1 MSNSQA
7 TPRIVS
13 LPLSGAS
20 ASHLASE
27 LIFLCQ
33 LPHKDFLS
41 FSVWVWFVL
50 VVVLL
55 SFGFV
60 CVWFSCCVVVVCVWF
75 FWEGR
80 SEDEVQLFNY
90 KLISCVSIVFSPVI
104 LPICTSGLESHTVT
118 DCLSARERSESILL
132 FSPV

>member
-7 TPRIVS
+7 TPLWSTSLSSRQRADLS
-13 LPLSGAS
+13 LPAS
-20 ASHLASE
+20 TQGFSE
-27 LIFLCQ
+27 L
-33 LPHKDFLS
+33 
-41 FSVWVWFVL
+41 FSLGLVCVGGGSVVVWFC
-50 VVVLL
+50 
-55 SFGFV
+55 V
-60 CVWFSCCVVVVCVWF
+60 CVVSCSVVVVCVWF

-104 LPICTSGLESHTVT
+104 LPVCTSGLETHTVT